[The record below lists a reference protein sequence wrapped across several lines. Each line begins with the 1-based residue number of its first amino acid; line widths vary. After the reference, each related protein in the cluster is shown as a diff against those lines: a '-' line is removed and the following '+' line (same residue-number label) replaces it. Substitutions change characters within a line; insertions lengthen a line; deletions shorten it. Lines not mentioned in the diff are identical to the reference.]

1 MREKQLGRSSIVSS
15 ILQMLPAFAWLTT
28 LAPDAGARP
37 GTHPVVVSTWDAR
50 ASSVVLGYRHGS
62 LDSGSLNM
70 LSYHANFS
78 STGGKLSSQFGLYYL
93 NLSSDSEDPTAHG
106 LAGSAT
112 AVFNLPVTRRF
123 DNGLPLTAIDF
134 YVGSAPTALISGERN
149 YLTLPLTIGVGVPI
163 TPVKAISIIP
173 WFEFSPSVNLDTE
186 IHDFHIA
193 PADAD
198 KYVTVNQM
206 TGEVKVDF
214 TSSDVENL
222 IGETVDLKASAA
234 VGARAGLDIALHAS
248 DYFDFTANVGLSS
261 FGSAFSGTQVLYL
274 GGGLIWRWDD
284 IVPAVLPAERRLLHE
299 SCDDVELRF
308 KSCPNSKNWRSPE
321 ETQRLYGPRPSA
333 APTSAPAAPSPSQ
346 VPAAAP
352 PPSPAPTPTPAPAPA
367 SPNSAP
373 PPPTPPSEPA
383 PGVSGSF
390 PG

>member
-1 MREKQLGRSSIVSS
+1 
-15 ILQMLPAFAWLTT
+15 
-28 LAPDAGARP
+28 
-37 GTHPVVVSTWDAR
+37 VVSTWDAR
-50 ASSVVLGYRHGS
+50 ASSVVFGYRHGS
-62 LDSGSLNM
+62 LDGGSLNM
-70 LSYHANFS
+70 VSYHANFS

-93 NLSSDSEDPTAHG
+93 NLSSDSGDPTSHG
-106 LAGSAT
+106 LSGSAT

-149 YLTLPLTIGVGVPI
+149 YLTLPLTLGFGVPI
-163 TPVKAISIIP
+163 TPAKAISITP

-186 IHDFHIA
+186 IHDFHIS
-193 PADAD
+193 PEDAG

-214 TSSDVENL
+214 TSSDVEDL
-222 IGETVDLKASAA
+222 IGKTVDLKTSAA

-274 GGGLIWRWDD
+274 GGGLVWRWDD
-284 IVPAVLPAERRLLHE
+284 IVPAVLPAEKRLLHE

-308 KSCPNSKNWRSPE
+308 KSCPNSKKWRSPE
-321 ETQRLYGPRPSA
+321 ETERVYGAQPGASPTT
-333 APTSAPAAPSPSQ
+333 APPPAPLSPAPGAAPSP
-346 VPAAAP
+346 A
-352 PPSPAPTPTPAPAPA
+352 PAPAPSPAPAPA

-373 PPPTPPSEPA
+373 PPPPPASEAA

>member
-1 MREKQLGRSSIVSS
+1 MREKQLGRSSVFSS
-15 ILQMLPAFAWLTT
+15 ILRVLPAFAGLTA
-28 LAPDAGARP
+28 LAAGAHARP

-50 ASSVVLGYRHGS
+50 ASSVVFGYRHGS
-62 LDSGSLNM
+62 LDGGSLNM

-93 NLSSDSEDPTAHG
+93 NLSSDAGDPTAHG
-106 LAGSAT
+106 LSGSAT

-149 YLTLPLTIGVGVPI
+149 YLTLPLTLGFGVPI
-163 TPVKAISIIP
+163 TPVKAISITP

-193 PADAD
+193 PSDAD

-214 TSSDVENL
+214 TSSDVEDL
-222 IGETVDLKASAA
+222 IGQTVDLKTSAA
-234 VGARAGLDIALHAS
+234 IGARAGLDIALHAS

-274 GGGLIWRWDD
+274 GGGLVWRWDD
-284 IVPAVLPAERRLLHE
+284 IVPAVLPAEKRLLHE

-321 ETQRLYGPRPSA
+321 ETQRLYGPQPGA
-333 APTSAPAAPSPSQ
+333 NPATAPAVPSTA
-346 VPAAAP
+346 PAAAP
-352 PPSPAPTPTPAPAPA
+352 PAPAAPTPSPAPAPA

-373 PPPTPPSEPA
+373 PPAPPPSDAA